1 MLKILTA
8 FSPIVFLLSSCAAN
22 QALDGV
28 GVSDI
33 RHDQLE
39 VVPKSVTIVSE
50 DQNGGPIALDSSNS
64 ESSADVLLRSIPNLR
79 ENAGDQSIERV
90 QRPKFSSGRIEAI
103 LPPQS
108 VPEFINTVFGE
119 LLEVGFTMGPNV
131 ANRQEIISLRTS
143 TQVTKNTLY
152 DIALNALSD
161 YGIAVVFED
170 DQIRIVEQD
179 DLRRQAP
186 NFIRSRARAAV
197 PGGMR
202 PVIQFVEMQAISS
215 AEMSNILNST
225 FPDRNRLSI
234 NVNQSTNSLTLLGL
248 PEDVD
253 AAMQIIDQMDELHF
267 AGTDSAIVRV
277 DNWDVLE
284 LVEHLQRL
292 LSMEGYAV
300 TSQQNQFRAITL
312 YPIGYTQQVAVFA
325 RTREMLDHTIGTIRE
340 LDESAASA
348 LDRSL
353 RVYKAVHYPASHLAA
368 ILMGT
373 LGRDE
378 DSELGASLPNADSE
392 FGSSAGTSG
401 GVSAGSVSTG
411 SSGPTQMGDFVI
423 DPQGNRIIYRA
434 TAQENEEM
442 LQLLEV
448 IDSPPGEVL
457 IEVTIAEITL
467 TDNTR
472 YGLEFLFNQIG
483 SRGYSVGFGTQGG
496 IGLED
501 GGLSGVYESG
511 DYVINFSALA
521 DNNQINVLSQPRI
534 VTKSGATA
542 SIQVGTDVPIV
553 TSQRSSDLQTG
564 GTSDVL
570 QQVEYRKTGILVDI
584 EPLVLSGDRIDL
596 VVSQEISAAE
606 SNPNQAI
613 VSPLIS
619 NRSLVT
625 ELTLQD
631 GQSAILGGLI
641 EKRYT
646 RGSTGVPIAK
656 DLPLLGNLFKT
667 ETLSRTDTVL
677 LMMITPYIL
686 RTREDRRTTVDAY
699 VDYVNSSFGNI
710 TDESTTL
717 IKPDR
722 ALEIERK

>member
-33 RHDQLE
+33 RHDQLK
-39 VVPKSVTIVSE
+39 VVPKSVTVVSE
-50 DQNGGPIALDSSNS
+50 DQNGGPIALDNSNS

-79 ENAGDQSIERV
+79 ENAGAQSVKRA

-108 VPEFINTVFGE
+108 VPDFINTVFGE

-152 DIALNALSD
+152 DIAINALSD

-170 DQIRIVEQD
+170 DQISVIEQD

-186 NFIRSRARAAV
+186 SFIRSRARAAV

-277 DNWDVLE
+277 DNWDVIE

-312 YPIGYTQQVAVFA
+312 YPIGYTQQIAIFA
-325 RTREMLDHTIGTIRE
+325 RTREMLDHTIGTIRD
-340 LDESAASA
+340 LDESAAST

-353 RVYKAVHYPASHLAA
+353 RVYKAVHYPASHLAT

-378 DSELGASLPNADSE
+378 ESLQNAASPNAEADFS
-392 FGSSAGTSG
+392 SSAGATG
-401 GVSAGSVSTG
+401 GGGAGPASTG
-411 SSGPTQMGDFVI
+411 SSGPMQMGDFVI

-496 IGLED
+496 IGLEE
-501 GGLSGVYESG
+501 GGLSGVYETG

-534 VTKSGATA
+534 VTKSGAKA

-686 RTREDRRTTVDAY
+686 RTREDRRITVDAY
-699 VDYVNSSFGNI
+699 VDYVNSSFENI

>member
-33 RHDQLE
+33 RHDQLK
-39 VVPKSVTIVSE
+39 VVPKSVTVVSE
-50 DQNGGPIALDSSNS
+50 DQNGGPIALDNSNS

-79 ENAGDQSIERV
+79 ENAGAQSVKRA

-108 VPEFINTVFGE
+108 VPDFINTVFGE

-152 DIALNALSD
+152 DIAINALSD

-170 DQIRIVEQD
+170 DQISVIEQD

-186 NFIRSRARAAV
+186 SFIRSRARAAV

-277 DNWDVLE
+277 DNWDVIE

-312 YPIGYTQQVAVFA
+312 YPIGYTQQIAIFA
-325 RTREMLDHTIGTIRE
+325 RTREMLDHTIGTIRD
-340 LDESAASA
+340 LDESAAST

-353 RVYKAVHYPASHLAA
+353 RVYKAVHYPASHLAT

-378 DSELGASLPNADSE
+378 ESLQNAASPNAEADFS
-392 FGSSAGTSG
+392 SSAGATG
-401 GVSAGSVSTG
+401 GGGAGPASTG
-411 SSGPTQMGDFVI
+411 SSGPMQMGDFVI

-496 IGLED
+496 IGLEE
-501 GGLSGVYESG
+501 GGLSGVYETG

-534 VTKSGATA
+534 VTKSGAKA

-686 RTREDRRTTVDAY
+686 RTREDRRITVDAY
-699 VDYVNSSFGNI
+699 VDYVNSSFENI

-722 ALEIERK
+722 ALEIE